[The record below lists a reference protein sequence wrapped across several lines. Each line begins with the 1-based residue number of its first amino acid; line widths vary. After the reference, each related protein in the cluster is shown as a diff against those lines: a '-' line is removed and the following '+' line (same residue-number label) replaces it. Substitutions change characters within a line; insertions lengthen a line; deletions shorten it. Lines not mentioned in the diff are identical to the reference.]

1 MKILIL
7 QEMANLL
14 KDKTGLP
21 YDIWIDEQGDDRNIS
36 HHIPR
41 LKVDTDEGRIPV
53 SIEKE
58 PKILVD
64 KDIPKFRI
72 VKKWIMKN
80 YDILIKRWNKEITN
94 TELRKRIK
102 KLE

>member
-1 MKILIL
+1 
-7 QEMANLL
+7 MANLL

-21 YDIWIDEQGDDRNIS
+21 YDIWIDEQGDDRNIP

-41 LKVDTDEGRIPV
+41 LKVDTKEGRIPV

-80 YDILIKRWNKEITN
+80 YDILIKRWNREITN